1 MARIAYPEPASQSEE
16 VRDRLQRTGQLN
28 INRMLSHAE
37 RAMLA
42 YSRLGTCLLLKGKLD
57 PVLREI
63 VILRIGQLCGSAYE
77 WHQHVSVARAVGMSE
92 ATLQTIADQAFDRL
106 TPAQQIAVTI
116 AEQIRQDSGARADTI
131 ALAKVHFTD
140 EELVELLLVAGF
152 YIMTA
157 GVLVSLDVEIE
168 DGPALGETMA
178 AAS

>member
-1 MARIAYPEPASQSEE
+1 MRIGPASPSNPRHYS
-16 VRDRLQRTGQLN
+16 VGRANSSAQRTYGL
-28 INRMLSHAE
+28 
-37 RAMLA
+37 
-42 YSRLGTCLLLKGKLD
+42 T
-57 PVLREI
+57 
-63 VILRIGQLCGSAYE
+63 
-77 WHQHVSVARAVGMSE
+77 
-92 ATLQTIADQAFDRL
+92 FDRL

-116 AEQIRQDSGARADTI
+116 AEQIRQDSGARAYTI